1 MKKKRLMSLLLIL
14 IPLLTS
20 AQDLRGAWKG
30 LLEVGPAKLN
40 IVFHIHDD
48 NNVTM
53 DSPDQGAMELPTKV
67 VCMQE
72 DSISVT
78 MPRLG
83 AQYAGKL
90 VGEKINGTFSQMG
103 HSFPLILKRGEIKMN
118 RPQTPQPPFEY
129 TTQEVVFHN
138 KGIDAKTGLPTEG
151 GEAWLG
157 GTLTYPKGFKTGMPV
172 ILMVTGSGQQNRDE
186 ELMGHKPFLVI
197 ADYLARHGIATLRY
211 DDRGVGKSTGNMAMI
226 TLQSN
231 MLDAEAGIDYL
242 KSTKKFGKIGVLGHS
257 EGGII
262 SYMLAARGKA
272 DFVVSLA
279 GPVLPGDSVLLMQNR
294 DVLTTAGLDK
304 DNVEKYAT
312 ALSRVFKYRMSEQKM
327 RFSNKPESLVPML
340 TMDINLMPEL
350 RKNLIETVKM
360 VDSPWLVSYL
370 KYDPATD
377 IRKINSP
384 VMLIIGDNDKQ
395 VNATANIQAA
405 GNNLPKAVK
414 AKSLLKAYPTLN
426 HLFQPSETGSPG
438 EYAKIE
444 TTISEEVLDD
454 ITSWITKTAKQY

>member
-1 MKKKRLMSLLLIL
+1 MKKKKLMSLLLIL
-14 IPLLTS
+14 MPLLTS

-30 LLEVGPAKLN
+30 LLEAGPAKLN

-90 VGEKINGTFSQMG
+90 VGEEINGTFSQMG

-129 TTQEVVFHN
+129 TTQEVAFHN

-157 GTLTYPKGFKTGMPV
+157 GTLSYPKGFKTGMPV
-172 ILMVTGSGQQNRDE
+172 VLMVTGSGQQNRDE

-279 GPVLPGDSVLLMQNR
+279 GPVLTGDSVLLMQNR
-294 DVLTTAGLDK
+294 DVLTAAGLDK

-327 RFSNKPESLVPML
+327 KFSDKPESLVPML
-340 TMDINLMPEL
+340 TMDIALLPEL

-405 GNNLPKAVK
+405 ENILPKAVK

>member
-20 AQDLRGAWKG
+20 AQDLKGAWKG

-294 DVLTTAGLDK
+294 DVLTAAGLDK

-327 RFSNKPESLVPML
+327 KFSDKPESLVPML
-340 TMDINLMPEL
+340 TMDIALLPEL

-360 VDSPWLVSYL
+360 VDSPWLLSYL

>member
-30 LLEVGPAKLN
+30 LLEAGPAKLN

-48 NNVTM
+48 NTVTM
-53 DSPDQGAMELPTKV
+53 DSPDQGAMDLPTKV

-90 VGEKINGTFSQMG
+90 VGEEINGTFSQMG

-327 RFSNKPESLVPML
+327 KFSDKPESLVPML
-340 TMDINLMPEL
+340 TMDIALLPEL

-426 HLFQPSETGSPG
+426 HLFQPAETGSPG

>member
-53 DSPDQGAMELPTKV
+53 DSPDQGAMDIPTEV
-67 VCMQE
+67 VCMKE

-279 GPVLPGDSVLLMQNR
+279 GPVLTGDSVLLMQNR
-294 DVLTTAGLDK
+294 DVLTAAGLDK

-327 RFSNKPESLVPML
+327 KFSDKPESLVPML
-340 TMDINLMPEL
+340 TMDIALLPEL
-350 RKNLIETVKM
+350 RKNLIKTVKM

-454 ITSWITKTAKQY
+454 ITSWIIKTAKQ

>member
-90 VGEKINGTFSQMG
+90 VGEEINGTFSQMG

-327 RFSNKPESLVPML
+327 KFSDKPESLVPML
-340 TMDINLMPEL
+340 TMDIALLPEL
-350 RKNLIETVKM
+350 RKNLIKTVKM

-370 KYDPATD
+370 KHDPATD

-405 GNNLPKAVK
+405 ENILPKAVK

>member
-20 AQDLRGAWKG
+20 AQDLKGAWKG

-90 VGEKINGTFSQMG
+90 VGEEINGTFSQMG

-172 ILMVTGSGQQNRDE
+172 VLMVTGSGQQNRDE

-327 RFSNKPESLVPML
+327 KFSDKPESLVPML

-405 GNNLPKAVK
+405 ENILPKAVK

-454 ITSWITKTAKQY
+454 ITSWIIKTAKQ

>member
-1 MKKKRLMSLLLIL
+1 
-14 IPLLTS
+14 
-20 AQDLRGAWKG
+20 
-30 LLEVGPAKLN
+30 
-40 IVFHIHDD
+40 
-48 NNVTM
+48 
-53 DSPDQGAMELPTKV
+53 
-67 VCMQE
+67 
-72 DSISVT
+72 
-78 MPRLG
+78 
-83 AQYAGKL
+83 
-90 VGEKINGTFSQMG
+90 
-103 HSFPLILKRGEIKMN
+103 
-118 RPQTPQPPFEY
+118 
-129 TTQEVVFHN
+129 
-138 KGIDAKTGLPTEG
+138 
-151 GEAWLG
+151 
-157 GTLTYPKGFKTGMPV
+157 
-172 ILMVTGSGQQNRDE
+172 MVTGSGQQNRDE

-262 SYMLAARGKA
+262 SYMLAAKGKA

-294 DVLTTAGLDK
+294 DLLTVSGLDK

-312 ALSRVFKYRMSEQKM
+312 ALSRVFKYRMSGQKM
-327 RFSNKPESLVPML
+327 RFGDKPETYVPML
-340 TMDINLMPEL
+340 TMDIALLPEL
-350 RKNLIETVKM
+350 RKNLIEAVKM

-377 IRKINSP
+377 FRKINSP

-405 GNNLPKAVK
+405 GNILPKAVK
-414 AKSLLKAYPTLN
+414 AKSLLKTYPTLN

-454 ITSWITKTAKQY
+454 ITSWIIKTAKQ

>member
-20 AQDLRGAWKG
+20 AQDLKGAWKG

-90 VGEKINGTFSQMG
+90 VGEEINGTFSQMG

-172 ILMVTGSGQQNRDE
+172 VLMVTGSGQQNRDE

-327 RFSNKPESLVPML
+327 KFSNKPESLVPML

-405 GNNLPKAVK
+405 ENILPKAVK

>member
-1 MKKKRLMSLLLIL
+1 MKKKKLMSLLLIL
-14 IPLLTS
+14 MPLLTS
-20 AQDLRGAWKG
+20 AQGLRGAWKG

-48 NNVTM
+48 NTVTM
-53 DSPDQGAMELPTKV
+53 DSPDQGAMDLPTKV

-72 DSISVT
+72 DSINVT

-83 AQYAGKL
+83 AQYTGKL
-90 VGEKINGTFSQMG
+90 VGEEINGTFSQMG
-103 HSFPLILKRGEIKMN
+103 HSFPLTLKRGEIKMN

-262 SYMLAARGKA
+262 SYMLAAKGKA

-294 DVLTTAGLDK
+294 DLLTVSGLDK
-304 DNVEKYAT
+304 ENVEKYAT

-327 RFSNKPESLVPML
+327 RFGDKPETYVPML
-340 TMDINLMPEL
+340 TMDIALLPEL
-350 RKNLIETVKM
+350 RKNLIEAVKM

-370 KYDPATD
+370 KYDPAKD
-377 IRKINSP
+377 FRKINSP

-405 GNNLPKAVK
+405 ENILPKAVK
-414 AKSLLKAYPTLN
+414 AKSQLKTYPTLN

-454 ITSWITKTAKQY
+454 ITSWIIKTAKQ

>member
-14 IPLLTS
+14 MPLLTS
-20 AQDLRGAWKG
+20 AQGLRGAWKG
-30 LLEVGPAKLN
+30 LLAAGPAKLN

-48 NNVTM
+48 NTVTM
-53 DSPDQGAMELPTKV
+53 DSPDQGAMDLPTKV

-83 AQYAGKL
+83 AQYTGKL
-90 VGEKINGTFSQMG
+90 VGEEINGTFSQMG
-103 HSFPLILKRGEIKMN
+103 HSFPLTLKRGEIKRN

-262 SYMLAARGKA
+262 SYMLAAKGKA

-294 DVLTTAGLDK
+294 DLLTVSGLDK
-304 DNVEKYAT
+304 ENVEKYAT

-327 RFSNKPESLVPML
+327 RFGDKPETYVPML
-340 TMDINLMPEL
+340 TMDIALLPEL
-350 RKNLIETVKM
+350 RKNLIEAVKM

-377 IRKINSP
+377 FRKINSP

-405 GNNLPKAVK
+405 ENILPKAVK
-414 AKSLLKAYPTLN
+414 AKSQLKTYPTLN

-454 ITSWITKTAKQY
+454 ITSWIIKTAKQ

>member
-20 AQDLRGAWKG
+20 AQDLKGAWKG

-90 VGEKINGTFSQMG
+90 VGEEINGTFSQMG

-327 RFSNKPESLVPML
+327 KFSNKPESLVPML

-360 VDSPWLVSYL
+360 VDSPWLLSYL

>member
-90 VGEKINGTFSQMG
+90 VGEEINGTFSQMG

-327 RFSNKPESLVPML
+327 KFSNKPESLVPML

-360 VDSPWLVSYL
+360 VDSPWLLSYL

-405 GNNLPKAVK
+405 GNILPKAVK
-414 AKSLLKAYPTLN
+414 AKSLLKTYPTLN

-454 ITSWITKTAKQY
+454 ITSWIIKTAKQ

>member
-1 MKKKRLMSLLLIL
+1 MSLLLIL

-20 AQDLRGAWKG
+20 AQDLKGAWKG

-90 VGEKINGTFSQMG
+90 VGEEINGTFSQMG

-294 DVLTTAGLDK
+294 DLLTAAGLDK

-327 RFSNKPESLVPML
+327 KFSDKPESLVPML
-340 TMDINLMPEL
+340 TMDIALLPEL

-405 GNNLPKAVK
+405 ENILPKAVK

-454 ITSWITKTAKQY
+454 ITSWIIKTAKQ

>member
-20 AQDLRGAWKG
+20 AQDLKGAWKG

-90 VGEKINGTFSQMG
+90 VGEEINGTFSQIG

-157 GTLTYPKGFKTGMPV
+157 GTLSYPKGFKTGMPV

-327 RFSNKPESLVPML
+327 KFSNKPESLVPML

-405 GNNLPKAVK
+405 ENILPKAVK

-454 ITSWITKTAKQY
+454 ITSWIIKTAKQ

>member
-20 AQDLRGAWKG
+20 AQDLKGAWKG

-90 VGEKINGTFSQMG
+90 VGEEINGTFSQMG

-129 TTQEVVFHN
+129 TTQEVAFHN

-157 GTLTYPKGFKTGMPV
+157 GTLSYPKGFKTGMPV
-172 ILMVTGSGQQNRDE
+172 VLMVTGSGQQNRDE

-294 DVLTTAGLDK
+294 DLLTAAGLDK
-304 DNVEKYAT
+304 DNVEKHAT

-327 RFSNKPESLVPML
+327 KFSDKPESLVPML
-340 TMDINLMPEL
+340 TMDIALLPEL

-405 GNNLPKAVK
+405 ENILPKAVK

-454 ITSWITKTAKQY
+454 ITSWIIKTAKQ

>member
-90 VGEKINGTFSQMG
+90 VGEEINGTFSQMG

-294 DVLTTAGLDK
+294 DVLTAAGLDK

-327 RFSNKPESLVPML
+327 KFSDKPESLVPML
-340 TMDINLMPEL
+340 TMDIALLPEL

-405 GNNLPKAVK
+405 ENILPKAVK

-454 ITSWITKTAKQY
+454 ITSWIIKTAKQ

>member
-1 MKKKRLMSLLLIL
+1 MKKKKLMSLLLIL
-14 IPLLTS
+14 MPLLTS
-20 AQDLRGAWKG
+20 AQGLRGAWKG

-48 NNVTM
+48 NTVTM
-53 DSPDQGAMELPTKV
+53 DSPDQGAMDLPTKV

-83 AQYAGKL
+83 AQYTGKL
-90 VGEKINGTFSQMG
+90 VGEEINGTFSQMG
-103 HSFPLILKRGEIKMN
+103 HSFPLTLKRGEIKMN

-157 GTLTYPKGFKTGMPV
+157 GTITYPKGFKTGMPV

-186 ELMGHKPFLVI
+186 ELMGHKLFLVI

-262 SYMLAARGKA
+262 SYMLAAKGKA

-294 DVLTTAGLDK
+294 DLLTVSGLDK
-304 DNVEKYAT
+304 ENVEKYAT
-312 ALSRVFKYRMSEQKM
+312 ALSRVFKYRISEQKM
-327 RFSNKPESLVPML
+327 RFGDKPETYVPML
-340 TMDINLMPEL
+340 TMDIALLPEL
-350 RKNLIETVKM
+350 RKNLIEAVKM

-370 KYDPATD
+370 KYDPAKD
-377 IRKINSP
+377 FRKINSP

-405 GNNLPKAVK
+405 ENILPKAVK
-414 AKSLLKAYPTLN
+414 AKSQLKTYPTLN

-454 ITSWITKTAKQY
+454 ITSWIIKTAKQ

>member
-1 MKKKRLMSLLLIL
+1 MSLLLIL
-14 IPLLTS
+14 MPLLTS

-30 LLEVGPAKLN
+30 LLEAGQAKLN

-48 NNVTM
+48 NTVTM
-53 DSPDQGAMELPTKV
+53 DSPDQGAMDLPTKV

-83 AQYAGKL
+83 AQYTGKL
-90 VGEKINGTFSQMG
+90 VGEEINGTFSQMG
-103 HSFPLILKRGEIKMN
+103 HSFPLTLKRGEIKMN

-262 SYMLAARGKA
+262 SYMLAAKGKA

-294 DVLTTAGLDK
+294 DLLTVSGLDK

-327 RFSNKPESLVPML
+327 RFGDKPETYVPML
-340 TMDINLMPEL
+340 TMDIALLPEL
-350 RKNLIETVKM
+350 RKNLTEAVKM
-360 VDSPWLVSYL
+360 VDSPWLISYL

-377 IRKINSP
+377 FRKINTP

-405 GNNLPKAVK
+405 GNILPKAVK
-414 AKSLLKAYPTLN
+414 AKSLLKTYPTLN

-454 ITSWITKTAKQY
+454 ITSWIIKTAKQ

>member
-90 VGEKINGTFSQMG
+90 VGEEINGTFSQMG

-231 MLDAEAGIDYL
+231 MLDTEAGIDYL

-327 RFSNKPESLVPML
+327 KFSDKPESLVPML
-340 TMDINLMPEL
+340 TMDIALLPEL
-350 RKNLIETVKM
+350 RKNLIKTVKM

-405 GNNLPKAVK
+405 ENILPKAVK

>member
-20 AQDLRGAWKG
+20 AQDLKGAWKG

-90 VGEKINGTFSQMG
+90 VGEEINGTFSQMG

-327 RFSNKPESLVPML
+327 KFSNKPESLVPML

-405 GNNLPKAVK
+405 ENILPKAVK

>member
-20 AQDLRGAWKG
+20 AQDLKGAWKG

-90 VGEKINGTFSQMG
+90 VGEEINGTFSQMG

-294 DVLTTAGLDK
+294 DLLTAAGLDK

-327 RFSNKPESLVPML
+327 KFSDKPESLVPML
-340 TMDINLMPEL
+340 TMDIALLPEL

-405 GNNLPKAVK
+405 ENILPKAVK

-454 ITSWITKTAKQY
+454 ITSWIIKTAKQ

>member
-20 AQDLRGAWKG
+20 AQDLKGAWKG

-90 VGEKINGTFSQMG
+90 VGEEINGTFSQMG

-279 GPVLPGDSVLLMQNR
+279 GPVLTGDSVLLMQNR
-294 DVLTTAGLDK
+294 DVLTAAGLDK

-327 RFSNKPESLVPML
+327 KFSDKPESLVPML
-340 TMDINLMPEL
+340 TMDIALLPEL

>member
-20 AQDLRGAWKG
+20 AQDLKGAWKG

-90 VGEKINGTFSQMG
+90 VGEEINGTFSQMG

-157 GTLTYPKGFKTGMPV
+157 GTLSYPKGFKTGMPV

-327 RFSNKPESLVPML
+327 KFSDKPESLVPML
-340 TMDINLMPEL
+340 TMDIALLPEL

-405 GNNLPKAVK
+405 ENILPKAVK

-454 ITSWITKTAKQY
+454 ITSWIIKTAKQ

>member
-90 VGEKINGTFSQMG
+90 VGEEINGTFSQMG

-157 GTLTYPKGFKTGMPV
+157 GTLSYPKGFKTGMPV
-172 ILMVTGSGQQNRDE
+172 VLMVTGSGQQNRDE

-279 GPVLPGDSVLLMQNR
+279 GPVLTGDSVLLMQNR
-294 DVLTTAGLDK
+294 DVLTAAGLDK

-327 RFSNKPESLVPML
+327 KFSDKPESLVPML
-340 TMDINLMPEL
+340 TMDIALLPEL

-405 GNNLPKAVK
+405 ENILPKAVK

>member
-90 VGEKINGTFSQMG
+90 VGEEINGTFSQMG

-129 TTQEVVFHN
+129 TTQEVAFHN

-157 GTLTYPKGFKTGMPV
+157 GTLSYPKGFKTGMPV
-172 ILMVTGSGQQNRDE
+172 VLMVTGSGQQNRDE

-294 DVLTTAGLDK
+294 DLLTAAGLDK
-304 DNVEKYAT
+304 DNVEKHAT

-327 RFSNKPESLVPML
+327 KFSDKPESLVPML
-340 TMDINLMPEL
+340 TMDIALLPEL

-405 GNNLPKAVK
+405 ENILPKAVK

-454 ITSWITKTAKQY
+454 ITSWIIKTAKQ

>member
-14 IPLLTS
+14 MPLLTS
-20 AQDLRGAWKG
+20 AQGLRGAWKG

-48 NNVTM
+48 NTVTM
-53 DSPDQGAMELPTKV
+53 DSPDQGAMDLPTKV

-72 DSISVT
+72 DSINVT
-78 MPRLG
+78 LPRLG
-83 AQYAGKL
+83 AQYTGKL
-90 VGEKINGTFSQMG
+90 VGEEINGTFSQMG
-103 HSFPLILKRGEIKMN
+103 HSFPLTLKRGEIKMN

-327 RFSNKPESLVPML
+327 KFSNKPESLVPML
-340 TMDINLMPEL
+340 TMDIALLPEL

-405 GNNLPKAVK
+405 ENILPKAVK

-454 ITSWITKTAKQY
+454 ITSWIIKTAKQ

>member
-1 MKKKRLMSLLLIL
+1 MKKKRLISLLLIL

-90 VGEKINGTFSQMG
+90 VGEEINGTFSQMG

-327 RFSNKPESLVPML
+327 KFSDKPESLVPML
-340 TMDINLMPEL
+340 TMDIALLPEL
-350 RKNLIETVKM
+350 RKNLIKTVKM

-405 GNNLPKAVK
+405 ENILPKAVK

>member
-294 DVLTTAGLDK
+294 DLLTAAGLDK

-327 RFSNKPESLVPML
+327 KFSNKPESLVPML
-340 TMDINLMPEL
+340 TMDIALLPEL

-405 GNNLPKAVK
+405 ENILPKAVK

>member
-20 AQDLRGAWKG
+20 AQDLKGAWKG

-90 VGEKINGTFSQMG
+90 VGEEINGTFSQMG

-118 RPQTPQPPFEY
+118 RPQTPQPPFKY

-172 ILMVTGSGQQNRDE
+172 VLMVTGSGQQNRDE

-279 GPVLPGDSVLLMQNR
+279 GPVLTGDSVLLMQNR
-294 DVLTTAGLDK
+294 DVLTAAGLDK

-327 RFSNKPESLVPML
+327 KFSDKPESLVPML
-340 TMDINLMPEL
+340 TMDIALLPEL

-414 AKSLLKAYPTLN
+414 TKSLLKAYPTLN

>member
-1 MKKKRLMSLLLIL
+1 MKKKKLMSLLLIL
-14 IPLLTS
+14 MPLLTS

-30 LLEVGPAKLN
+30 LLEAGPAKLN

-48 NNVTM
+48 NTVTM
-53 DSPDQGAMELPTKV
+53 DSPDQGAMDLPTKV

-83 AQYAGKL
+83 AQYTGKL
-90 VGEKINGTFSQMG
+90 VGEEINGTFSQMG
-103 HSFPLILKRGEIKMN
+103 HPFPLTLKRGEIKMN

-262 SYMLAARGKA
+262 SYMLAAKGKA

-279 GPVLPGDSVLLMQNR
+279 GPVLPGDSVLLMQNH
-294 DVLTTAGLDK
+294 DLLTVLGLDK
-304 DNVEKYAT
+304 ENVEKYAT

-327 RFSNKPESLVPML
+327 RFGDKPETYVPML
-340 TMDINLMPEL
+340 TMDIALLPEL
-350 RKNLIETVKM
+350 RKNLIEAVKM

-370 KYDPATD
+370 KYDPAKD
-377 IRKINSP
+377 FRKINSP

-405 GNNLPKAVK
+405 GNILPKAVK
-414 AKSLLKAYPTLN
+414 AKSLLKTYPTLN

-454 ITSWITKTAKQY
+454 ITSWIIKTAKQ

>member
-90 VGEKINGTFSQMG
+90 VGEEINGTFSQMG

-157 GTLTYPKGFKTGMPV
+157 GTLSYPKGFKTGMPV
-172 ILMVTGSGQQNRDE
+172 VLMVTGSGQQNRDE

-294 DVLTTAGLDK
+294 DLLTAAGLDK
-304 DNVEKYAT
+304 DNVEKHAT

-327 RFSNKPESLVPML
+327 KFSDKPESLVPML
-340 TMDINLMPEL
+340 TMDIALLPEL

-405 GNNLPKAVK
+405 ENILPKAVK

-454 ITSWITKTAKQY
+454 ITSWIIKTAKQ

>member
-53 DSPDQGAMELPTKV
+53 DSPDQGAMDIPTEV
-67 VCMQE
+67 VCMKE

-279 GPVLPGDSVLLMQNR
+279 GPVLTGDSVLLMQNR
-294 DVLTTAGLDK
+294 DVLTAAGLDK

-327 RFSNKPESLVPML
+327 KFSDKPESLVPML
-340 TMDINLMPEL
+340 TMDIALLPEL
-350 RKNLIETVKM
+350 RKNLIKTVKM

-370 KYDPATD
+370 KYDQATD

-454 ITSWITKTAKQY
+454 ITSWIIKTAKQ

>member
-20 AQDLRGAWKG
+20 AQDLKGAWKG

-129 TTQEVVFHN
+129 TTQEVAFHN

-157 GTLTYPKGFKTGMPV
+157 GTLSYPKGFKTGMPV
-172 ILMVTGSGQQNRDE
+172 VLMVTGSGQQNRDE

-279 GPVLPGDSVLLMQNR
+279 GPVLTGDSVLLMQNR
-294 DVLTTAGLDK
+294 DLLTAAGLDK

-327 RFSNKPESLVPML
+327 KFSNKPESLVPML
-340 TMDINLMPEL
+340 TMDIALLPEL

-360 VDSPWLVSYL
+360 VDSPWLLSYL

-405 GNNLPKAVK
+405 ENILPKAVK

-454 ITSWITKTAKQY
+454 ITSWITKTAKQ

>member
-78 MPRLG
+78 LPRLG

>member
-20 AQDLRGAWKG
+20 AQDLKGAWKG

-90 VGEKINGTFSQMG
+90 VGEEINGTFSQMG

-157 GTLTYPKGFKTGMPV
+157 GTLSYPKGFKTGMPV

-231 MLDAEAGIDYL
+231 MLDAEVGIDYL

-327 RFSNKPESLVPML
+327 KFSNKPESLVPML

-384 VMLIIGDNDKQ
+384 MMLIIGDNDKQ

-405 GNNLPKAVK
+405 ENILPKAVK

-454 ITSWITKTAKQY
+454 ITSWIIKTAKQ